1 MLVCWKRD
9 GAPKFARPLSAG
21 DVALTELE
29 HSADMLAEA
38 RAALEEQADN
48 IEWRDEGTANNLR
61 RVADRCRAQERD
73 ARAAVL
79 RAAEVTA

>member
-9 GAPKFARPLSAG
+9 GTPNIVRPLSAG

-38 RAALEEQADN
+38 RAALEDQADQ

-73 ARAAVL
+73 ARAAVS
-79 RAAEVTA
+79 RAAGVMA

>member
-1 MLVCWKRD
+1 
-9 GAPKFARPLSAG
+9 
-21 DVALTELE
+21 
-29 HSADMLAEA
+29 MLAEA
-38 RAALEEQADN
+38 RAALEGQADY

-79 RAAEVTA
+79 RATEVTA